1 MGSPGSRR
9 ARTRRPLDRERVLRA
24 AIELVDA
31 RGLEALSMR
40 KLGHALGVEAMS
52 LYNHVSSKDDLL
64 DGIVDLVAGQ
74 FEPPHED
81 LGWKS
86 AIRGCA
92 IEAHEVLLRH
102 PWSAAL
108 AESRMQTGPRR
119 MAYLEAVVG
128 TFRRGGFSVRSAYHA
143 NLTLDSYVYGFTLQ
157 EVSWPVAGDDAP
169 ALAAEFV
176 ARTDDAAYPH
186 LVEIAALVA
195 EAGFDRRG
203 EFELGLD
210 LILDGLERLRDE
222 AQASV
227 SEHRPEHGAGA

>member
-1 MGSPGSRR
+1 MASSRTR
-9 ARTRRPLDRERVLRA
+9 GARGRRPLDRERVLRA
-24 AIELVDA
+24 AIDLVDEH
-31 RGLEALSMR
+31 GLDALSMR
-40 KLGHALGVEAMS
+40 KLGQVLGVEAMS
-52 LYNHVSSKDDLL
+52 LYNHVASKDDLL
-64 DGIVDLVAGQ
+64 DGIVDIVTGQ
-74 FEPPHED
+74 FELPREE
-81 LGWKS
+81 LGWKA

-92 IEAHEVLLRH
+92 IAAHEVLLRH

-108 AESRMQTGPRR
+108 AESRMQSGPLR

-157 EVSWPVAGDDAP
+157 EVSWPIAGEAVP
-169 ALAAEFV
+169 ASAADFV
-176 ARTDDAAYPH
+176 ARTDDSTYPH

-222 AQASV
+222 A
-227 SEHRPEHGAGA
+227 